1 MNFRYAE
8 DVDRT
13 FKTALLFSAV
23 LHMVMLFNWPFYRH
37 LFTERKSPG
46 DIEVTY
52 LKLKEQPLPKA
63 SEVSV
68 RRSQSQ
74 PEISQPEKLM
84 TEDTPKAKPGKAE
97 AAKKEPVSVQANK
110 EPAKAGK
117 SSPEEAS
124 KIVIKQPIS
133 SYIEAT
139 ASVDVQGLRLV
150 PPSYSQIVRNR
161 IIDNLETMKSGVEGD
176 VYVRFVISSDGRL
189 KEMNIIDE
197 KSSDS
202 GFLRSAAF
210 EAVKAAAPFPAF
222 PATVNIP
229 EIVFTC
235 EISFVRR

>member
-37 LFTERKSPG
+37 LFTERRSPG
-46 DIEVTY
+46 DIEITY
-52 LKLKEQPLPKA
+52 LKLKEQAPKA

-74 PEISQPEKLM
+74 AEISQPEKLV
-84 TEDTPKAKPGKAE
+84 TEDTPKAQPNKAE
-97 AAKKEPVSVQANK
+97 DVKKEQISPQANR
-110 EPAKAGK
+110 EPAKAD
-117 SSPEEAS
+117 S
-124 KIVIKQPIS
+124 KETEQPSRVVIKEPITS
-133 SYIEAT
+133 NIEAT

-150 PPSYSQIVRNR
+150 PPSYSHIVRNR
-161 IIDNLETMKSGVEGD
+161 IIDNLEMMKSGVEGD

-189 KEMNIIDE
+189 KEMRIIDE

-210 EAVKAAAPFPAF
+210 EAVKNAAPFPAF
-222 PATVNIP
+222 PAAVNVP
-229 EIVFTC
+229 EIAFTC
-235 EISFVRR
+235 EISFARR